1 MMTTQNCPFK
11 VIHYNF
17 TPAEVQVMY
26 KLIVSMGWIDHQ
38 NEEIVQL
45 VNRISKIVEANGLAL
60 RINRPT

>member
-1 MMTTQNCPFK
+1 MIISNCPFR

-17 TPAEVQVMY
+17 TPNEVRVMY

-45 VNRISKIVEANGLAL
+45 VNRISKIVEADGTLD
-60 RINRPT
+60 NRPT